1 MNYVMSL
8 VNLMLVG
15 LLLGKAALPPGV
27 VDFPIRVGGNRSL
40 VELVF
45 DGQPVRLL
53 PDTGGANTYVLY
65 EDAFGETACRTYAAG
80 CYTCPKNSCP
90 PSGWV
95 NGSALFADGTIFY
108 YFRHAAQLDIGAIGA
123 EVLKIE
129 DYKLSVIKG
138 YEPRKASPHPI
149 LGLRREPSFSR
160 SRRSFIHQLVRGAGG
175 AIRRLAFS
183 ITFPRSADDV
193 GHLTVGGDPDPAWHA
208 PFITLH
214 QRDGQAWTLSIDEVG
229 YRKGSESE
237 SIGIKRG
244 RVLFDSGAGVII
256 GPVEEVTSL
265 LNYIGKFVE
274 FRGGDIL
281 KLIACSDVDKLPEI
295 WFDIMADDAEG
306 LTTRLFVSGRDY
318 AVAADKPGLC
328 TIDIAGAD
336 LVHIVHYEWIL
347 GSPLF
352 RGYFLQFTYDVES
365 IGFAKKRS
373 F

>member
-15 LLLGKAALPPGV
+15 LLL
-27 VDFPIRVGGNRSL
+27 GGNRSL

-160 SRRSFIHQLVRGAGG
+160 SRRSFIHQLVRGAG
-175 AIRRLAFS
+175 
-183 ITFPRSADDV
+183 SADDV

-244 RVLFDSGAGVII
+244 RVLFDSGTGVII